1 MEHTSRWN
9 LTVGQAPTPLLDE
22 HTIEHHRLPDGAGF
36 PPSYLSFVRTFGWGR
51 LHGLWLI
58 YTPVPSGFGDGVVGR
73 GGHLTERLRLDFRE
87 GRTEGCDWKIE
98 PDGSWELADRLVV
111 FAMSENGDYLAWDSG
126 SRGRDGKLPI
136 FHTTR
141 FDSLTRIGDDLHHA
155 VEWLRVDVNRQ
166 DSHPVDFVALIP
178 AAL

>member
-111 FAMSENGDYLAWDSG
+111 FAMSENGEHLAWDTG
-126 SRGRDGKLPI
+126 ARDDHDDELTI
-136 FHTTR
+136 YHTTL
-141 FDSLTRIGDDLHHA
+141 FDSLTNIGGDLHEA
-155 VEWLRVDVNRQ
+155 IEWLRARHS
-166 DSHPVDFVALIP
+166 DSSVDFAPLTLTAL
-178 AAL
+178 